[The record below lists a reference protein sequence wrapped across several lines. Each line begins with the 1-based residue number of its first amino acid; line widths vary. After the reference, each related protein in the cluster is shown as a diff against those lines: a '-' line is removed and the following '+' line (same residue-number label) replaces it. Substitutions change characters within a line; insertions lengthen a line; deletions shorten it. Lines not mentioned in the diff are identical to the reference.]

1 MKKTEAIKDLE
12 IYIDPKPLSNEEAI
26 ELSIFIKQLKA
37 KSAQRPTHKL
47 QHTGQESEQLLK
59 R

>member
-12 IYIDPKPLSNEEAI
+12 IYIDPKPLSNEEAV
-26 ELSIFIKQLKA
+26 ELGLFIKQLKA
-37 KSAQRPTHKL
+37 KSAQLPTHKL
-47 QHTGQESEQLLK
+47 QRAGQESKHLLK

>member
-47 QHTGQESEQLLK
+47 QHTK
-59 R
+59 